1 MKKKTLIILL
11 AISIIAI
18 STISCGNKKEK
29 NHDNNIETKVVEFND
44 GSICTEENGEYINYT
59 YNNETYTECEG
70 EEIIAVYDTES
81 GNYLGQKNK
90 KYIARYNGTERQLN
104 SIEAYDSFFNLSPGG
119 KYLSFFRNEESCNLH
134 IMNMKED
141 KLLTLNIEVL
151 ISGKYVDWLDKNT
164 IVYYGVREADKKNG
178 IFTYNIEQQKEKLLV
193 EFDEGFVEFIKVI
206 NDKII
211 YSKSSY
217 EGEKK
222 LISIDKDGNNQQV
235 LASDI
240 MKIYDIVD
248 GNNNDYYVLGS
259 FKNTDYA
266 LYYLKDSI
274 HKRLTYSFP
283 SYVDVKKGLSKGD
296 DGNILFIGSNNKEF
310 QSVYKCNDEG
320 AVSLILDGTREVYF
334 VRRYSIQNS

>member
-1 MKKKTLIILL
+1 MKKKTLILL
-11 AISIIAI
+11 AISIMAI
-18 STISCGNKKEK
+18 SIISCDNKKVE
-29 NHDNNIETKVVEFND
+29 NDNNIETEVIEFND
-44 GSICTEENGEYINYT
+44 GSICTEDNGQYVNYT
-59 YNNETYTECEG
+59 YNNEKYTESEG
-70 EEIIAVYDTES
+70 EEVIAVYDTES
-81 GNYLGQKNK
+81 GNYLGQKKK
-90 KYIARYNGTERQLN
+90 KYIARYNGTEKQLS
-104 SIEAYDSFFNLSPGG
+104 SIEQYDSYFNLSPGG
-119 KYLSFFRNEESCNLH
+119 QYLLFFRNEESCNLH
-134 IMNMKED
+134 IMSMKED
-141 KLLTLNIEVL
+141 KLLTLNISVL

-178 IFTYNIEQQKEKLLV
+178 IFTYNVEEKKENLLV
-193 EFDEGFVEFIKVI
+193 GFEEGFVEFIKVI

-222 LISIDKDGNNQQV
+222 LISIDKDGNNIEE
-235 LASDI
+235 LTSDI
-240 MKIYDIVD
+240 MKVYDIVD
-248 GNNNDYYVLGS
+248 GNDNDYYILGS

-266 LYYLKDSI
+266 LYYLKNSM

-334 VRRYSIQNS
+334 VRRYSMVQ

>member
-1 MKKKTLIILL
+1 MKKKTLILL
-11 AISIIAI
+11 AISIMAI
-18 STISCGNKKEK
+18 SIISCDNKKVE
-29 NHDNNIETKVVEFND
+29 NDDNNIDTEVVELND
-44 GSICTEENGEYINYT
+44 GSICTEDNGQYINYT
-59 YNNETYTECEG
+59 YNNERYTESEG
-70 EEIIAVYDTES
+70 EDVIAVYDTES

-90 KYIARYNGTERQLN
+90 KYIARYNGTEKQLN
-104 SIEAYDSFFNLSPGG
+104 SIETYDCYFNLSPGG
-119 KYLSFFRNEESCNLH
+119 QYLSFFRNEESCNLY
-134 IMNMKED
+134 IMSMKED
-141 KLLTLNIEVL
+141 KLLKLNISVL

-164 IVYYGVREADKKNG
+164 IVYYGVREADRKNG
-178 IFTYNIEQQKEKLLV
+178 IFTYNIEEKKEKLLV
-193 EFDEGFVEFIKVI
+193 GFDEGFVEFIKVI

-222 LISIDKDGNNQQV
+222 LISIDKDGNN
-235 LASDI
+235 LEELTSDI
-240 MKIYDIVD
+240 MKVYDIVD
-248 GNNNDYYVLGS
+248 GNNNDYYILGS

-266 LYYLKDSI
+266 LYYLKDSM

-283 SYVDVKKGLSKGD
+283 DYVDVKKGLSKGD